1 MVKEYK
7 YSDCFYC
14 GGAVAEQLTHREI
27 RWKGKLFIFEN
38 VPVGVCTQ
46 CGEKVIKPAV
56 AKAIDQLLQ
65 EEKKPTKIIQVP
77 VYQYESNIV

>member
-1 MVKEYK
+1 MAIK

-14 GGAVAEQLTHREI
+14 GGAVEEKLTPREI

-46 CGEKVIKPAV
+46 CGEKVIKPEV

-65 EEKKPTKIIQVP
+65 EKKKPTKTIEVP
-77 VYQYESNIV
+77 VYQYEPNVV

>member
-1 MVKEYK
+1 MAKKNK

-14 GGAVAEQLTHREI
+14 GGTVEEQLTSREI

-38 VPVGVCTQ
+38 VPVGVCMQ
-46 CGEKVIKPAV
+46 CGEKVIKPEV

-65 EEKKPTKIIQVP
+65 EEKKPVKIIQVP
-77 VYQYESNIV
+77 VYQYEPNIV

>member
-1 MVKEYK
+1 MTKK

-14 GGAVAEQLTHREI
+14 GGAVEEKLTFREI

-46 CGEKVIKPAV
+46 CGEKVIKPEV
-56 AKAIDQLLQ
+56 AKAVDQLLKG
-65 EEKKPTKIIQVP
+65 EKEPTKTVQVP
-77 VYQYESNIV
+77 VYHYKPNVA